1 MLRGASST
9 LGGLVMRRFIVTSV
23 VAALVAAGL
32 VAVGPGLAGP
42 ALAAPTAKGLKL
54 YYNFNSDTGTTAKDA
69 SPSKLNGTYVNT
81 TASAAR
87 SSGPPGKSFAAH
99 FTGTSQQY
107 VSVPEGNPLDVDRF
121 TLAAYVDYTG
131 VENPQTGGR
140 WEVFE
145 KANAYWINIRT
156 DGHVR
161 VGGFFGG
168 CVNKN
173 WQYLDSTTTVPT
185 NTWTHVA
192 TTYNGSTLTVWING
206 VRAGSRSIT
215 GTHTC
220 NNNRR
225 LAIGAKNDPDKGLL
239 EAFQDGQL
247 DEIRIYNRVLTTA
260 EIQGLMS

>member
-1 MLRGASST
+1 
-9 LGGLVMRRFIVTSV
+9 MRRFTFTSV
-23 VAALVAAGL
+23 VGVLIAAGL
-32 VAVGPGLAGP
+32 VAVGPGLTGP
-42 ALAAPTAKGLKL
+42 ATAAPSTQGLVL
-54 YYNFNSDTGTTAKDA
+54 YYAFNGDTGTTARDT
-69 SPSKLNGTYVNT
+69 SPSKINGTYVNT

-87 SSGPPGKSFAAH
+87 SSGPAGKSFAAR
-99 FTGTSQQY
+99 FVGASQQY
-107 VSVPEGNPLDVDRF
+107 ISVPERNALDVDRF
-121 TLAAYVDYTG
+121 TLAAYVNYTG

-192 TTYNGSTLTVWING
+192 ATYNGTTLTVWING
-206 VRAGSRSIT
+206 QRAGSRSIT

-225 LAIGAKNDPDKGLL
+225 LAIGAKNDPDQGLL
-239 EAFQDGQL
+239 EAFLDGQL
-247 DEIRIYNRVLTTA
+247 DEIRIYNRSLSA
-260 EIQGLMS
+260 SEIQGLTS